1 MIELNN
7 ISKTYKIAERN
18 KGFFG
23 AFKSLFF
30 RKYKYKQALKNASF
44 KINEGEIVGYI
55 GPNGA
60 GKSTTIKIMCGI
72 LTPDNN
78 GGTCE
83 INGFVPW
90 KEREKYVKHIGA
102 VFGQRSNLSWDV
114 PIIDSFQLLKEI
126 YKIPNEMYES
136 NLERL
141 TTQLDIKDLL
151 NIPLRQL
158 SLGQKMRCEIA
169 AALLHSP
176 KVLFLDEPT
185 IGLDSVSKL
194 AVRNFIKTINKET
207 NVTVILTT
215 HDMNDIEALIDRV
228 ILIGKG
234 QVLYDGPFVD
244 IKNKYSKI
252 KNIEVQFEQ
261 PQENVCLEGYEIVK
275 QNHTSAVF
283 KSDKENFKLTTF
295 ISDIEKKYKVSD
307 VNVAGIEI
315 EEVIASLYKEF
326 GIWPNNLKFTSK
338 SILQN
343 KRNTDLLHSAGQ
355 QHKSFLGLCKLW
367 CLWHFWELQV
377 LLVFQFRKCHHTFG
391 LDKCF
396 IQCSFSTIH
405 TTTFCHKFWMA
416 TFLMDLLNQLKCII
430 NGFMTC
436 IHPTLQKCFSV
447 RQFCFW

>member
-215 HDMNDIEALIDRV
+215 HDMNDIEALIDRM

-307 VNVAGIEI
+307 VNVTGIEI

-338 SILQN
+338 LILQN
-343 KRNTDLLHSAGQ
+343 KRNTGRPH
-355 QHKSFLGLCKLW
+355 
-367 CLWHFWELQV
+367 
-377 LLVFQFRKCHHTFG
+377 
-391 LDKCF
+391 
-396 IQCSFSTIH
+396 
-405 TTTFCHKFWMA
+405 
-416 TFLMDLLNQLKCII
+416 
-430 NGFMTC
+430 
-436 IHPTLQKCFSV
+436 
-447 RQFCFW
+447 